1 MDNLLRMLDEL
12 EQLVEN
18 GKGLMGK
25 RMVNE
30 EEFFTQ
36 MQRIRD
42 VVAQSGASLGTSKA
56 VKDFVEESG
65 QLSEPEQ
72 LQIVAALATRLAAKP
87 TG

>member
-1 MDNLLRMLDEL
+1 MDNLLRLLDEL

-30 EEFFTQ
+30 EEFFIQ
-36 MQRIRD
+36 MQRIRH
-42 VVAQSGASLGTSKA
+42 VVATRDPAVSTSKA

-65 QLSEPEQ
+65 QLSQPEQ
-72 LQIVAALATRLAAKP
+72 LQIVAALATRLAGKQ
-87 TG
+87 TD